1 MKEKNIS
8 IIIPVYNEE
17 ETICKV
23 LQDIESYMKKYN
35 GNYEI
40 IAVDDASTDKS
51 LEIVKKSNVKVKL
64 LEHSSNRGY
73 GASLKTGIKSSSY
86 DLLVIID
93 GDATY
98 PCDKIE
104 ELVKY
109 IDDFDMVVGARI
121 GVDAKSSLIR
131 KMGKWPI
138 IKLAEYLTN
147 IKIPDINSGFRVM
160 KKNIVNE
167 FMNILPEGFSF
178 TTTITLAM
186 LTNNY
191 DVKYIPIPYQSR
203 YGKSKFHP
211 IKDTMNFI
219 QLTVKT
225 VMYFNPLKVFLPISL
240 FLFILSFITL
250 LYRFLH
256 QGGLGIMTV
265 ILFVAGIQILTTGML
280 ADLVVRKS
288 K

>member
-1 MKEKNIS
+1 MKNRNIS
-8 IIIPVYNEE
+8 VIVPVYNEE
-17 ETICKV
+17 ETIFDV
-23 LQDIESYMKKYN
+23 LQNIEGYMRERG

-40 IAVDDASTDKS
+40 IAVNDASTDKS
-51 LEIVKKSNVKVKL
+51 VEIIKSMGSRIKL
-64 LEHSSNRGY
+64 IEHSSNRGY
-73 GASLKTGIKSSSY
+73 GAALKTGIKNSNY

-104 ELVKY
+104 ELLRY
-109 IDDFDMVVGARI
+109 IDEFDMVVGARI
-121 GVDAKSSLIR
+121 GIDAKLSLIR
-131 KMGKWPI
+131 KIGKWPI
-138 IKLAEYLTN
+138 VKLAEYLTN
-147 IKIPDINSGFRVM
+147 IRIPDINSGFRVM
-160 KKNIVNE
+160 KKDIVNK

-191 DVKYIPIPYQSR
+191 DVKYIPISYKSR

-250 LYRFLH
+250 LYRFFH
-256 QGGLGIMTV
+256 QGGLGIITI
-265 ILFVAGIQILTTGML
+265 ILFVAGIQIITTGML
-280 ADLVVRKS
+280 ADLVVRKN